1 MPWCYWSNCWN
12 PWNRFSVRVIGSCFR
27 LWGNLFLLHWR
38 WRATHHTP
46 LQEFTRRL
54 QFLIL
59 CLWLVG
65 TWYQWSKDLGN
76 WESMRPI
83 FDGVLELYNGSL
95 AHSATFWLSSDC
107 LGSKPVICASRAE
120 PRWQQSDELGLVQWC
135 TGHAHRLGYNL
146 VFSHANDNETK
157 YLQHV
162 MATPLVNLEAH
173 LLRLH
178 RIIRLTRGMALL
190 IGVGG
195 SGIVAAMRISRPFA
209 FDAAFW
215 DWSNVHSVSQLLNTV
230 VCILKNKYS
239 CLQLT
244 HRHTHAYIQAERM
257 DTDAH
262 KHTRRHEHMYCAHAH
277 CLYAYFCM
285 HLGRDG

>member
-1 MPWCYWSNCWN
+1 MLLVKLLKPLKQVFGACF
-12 PWNRFSVRVIGSCFR
+12 PSCFR
-27 LWGNLFLLHWR
+27 LCRICFCSIEGEERHAILRSKSLRGDCHSVSM
-38 WRATHHTP
+38 P
-46 LQEFTRRL
+46 LT
-54 QFLIL
+54 
-59 CLWLVG
+59 CWHLV
-65 TWYQWSKDLGN
+65 SMPKDLGN

-95 AHSATFWLSSDC
+95 ARSATFWLSSDC
-107 LGSKPVICASRAE
+107 LGSKSVICASRAE

-135 TGHAHRLGYNL
+135 TGHAHRFGYNL
-146 VFSHANDNETK
+146 VFSNANDNETK
-157 YLQHV
+157 CLQHV

-215 DWSNVHSVSQLLNTV
+215 DWSNVHSVSQPS
-230 VCILKNKYS
+230 KYS
-239 CLQLT
+239 CIWYMNI
-244 HRHTHAYIQAERM
+244 HAYSLH
-257 DTDAH
+257 TDIH
-262 KHTRRHEHMYCAHAH
+262 MHTSKQSAWTQTQTNTLADMNTCTLHMHTVY
-277 CLYAYFCM
+277 M
-285 HLGRDG
+285 HTSACI

>member
-12 PWNRFSVRVIGSCFR
+12 PWNRFSVRVFVVFSA
-27 LWGNLFLLHWR
+27 LSNLFSLHWR

-54 QFLIL
+54 PFCFYAFDLLALGINAEARIWATGNPCGPSLMEFLSCTMEAWHIQQL
-59 CLWLVG
+59 FDYHQTALVANLWYVH
-65 TWYQWSKDLGN
+65 
-76 WESMRPI
+76 
-83 FDGVLELYNGSL
+83 L
-95 AHSATFWLSSDC
+95 ALSQGDNS
-107 LGSKPVICASRAE
+107 PM
-120 PRWQQSDELGLVQWC
+120 
-135 TGHAHRLGYNL
+135 NL
-146 VFSHANDNETK
+146 VLFNDALVMLIDWDIIWFSNANDNETK
-157 YLQHV
+157 CLQHV

-215 DWSNVHSVSQLLNTV
+215 DWSNVHSVSQPS
-230 VCILKNKYS
+230 KYS
-239 CLQLT
+239 C
-244 HRHTHAYIQAERM
+244 I
-257 DTDAH
+257 
-262 KHTRRHEHMYCAHAH
+262 
-277 CLYAYFCM
+277 
-285 HLGRDG
+285 